1 MNPEKDEIKNK
12 IREKFKGNKNDVIVI
27 PADKEET
34 FLADDSEKRVAIY
47 VRVSTDSINQT
58 SSFELQKNYYTDIVD
73 RHKGWTLV
81 DIYADEGI
89 SGTSL
94 NHRDSFLRM
103 IEDCKTGNID
113 LIVTKSVSRFAR
125 NLEDCIHYVYEL
137 RSMPHPVAIYFEV
150 ENIYTLNE
158 DTEMILAFTA
168 TLAQEESRNKS
179 KSMNASI
186 DMRFSRGILL
196 TPVLLGYD
204 HDENGNLVINEEEA
218 NTVRLIFF
226 LYLYGCSC
234 EQIAQKLTE
243 LGRKTKT
250 NNEIWSAST
259 VSGIL
264 HNERHCG
271 DVVARKTYTPNY
283 LDHKSKKNNKNR
295 NQYRYENHHE
305 AIVSRNDFV
314 AVQHMMQ
321 NAKYHSKYSNKSF
334 LPELYA
340 VSDGVLKG
348 YVAIH
353 PTWAGFTSDDYLNA
367 SKSVYTFDE
376 FDRKEKKEYQANEG
390 DFDFRGFEIARS
402 QFFDNANKISA
413 TFGIDGYIFSTAA
426 LRKLNSAEYVEVLL
440 NPITLKIAVRITS
453 NKNNKY
459 AIRWVSRKKGVLYPN
474 KITGGAYIK
483 TIYELFG
490 WNETCR
496 YRVNG
501 ILNDKG
507 DNKILFFDITE
518 TEVFI
523 PYDSLSK
530 EKIEKEMKPI
540 GSTKWSVKAYPE
552 SWIDNFGNNY
562 YVQQDFETLC
572 AAEQPKFENG
582 AIKKYSNIDV
592 DNVTSQ
598 SELKENIYNIINEI
612 KGEVDNE

>member
-1 MNPEKDEIKNK
+1 MNFEKNEMKNT
-12 IREKFKGNKNDVIVI
+12 IREKYKGNKDNIIVI
-27 PADKEET
+27 PAELEET
-34 FLADDSEKRVAIY
+34 FLSDDSEKRVAIY

-58 SSFELQKNYYTDIVD
+58 SSFELQKNYYTDIVEK
-73 RHKGWTLV
+73 HKNWTLV

-94 NHRDSFLRM
+94 KHRDSFLRM
-103 IEDCKTGNID
+103 IEDCKKENID

-125 NLEDCIHYVYEL
+125 NLEDCIHYVREL

-158 DTEMILAFTA
+158 DTEMMLAFTA

-186 DMRFSRGILL
+186 EMRFSRGILL

-204 HDENGNLVINEEEA
+204 HDEDGNLVINEEEA

-250 NNEIWSAST
+250 NNEVWSAST

-271 DVVARKTYTPNY
+271 DVLARKTYTPNY

-295 NQYRYENHHE
+295 NQYRFENHHE
-305 AIVSRNDFV
+305 AIVSRDDFI

-334 LPELYA
+334 LPELYTI
-340 VSDGVLKG
+340 SDGILKG

-353 PTWAGFTSDDYLNA
+353 PTWAGFNSDDYLKA
-367 SKSVYTFDE
+367 SKSVYDC
-376 FDRKEKKEYQANEG
+376 EKLDCDIRKEYQAQKG

-402 QFFDNANKISA
+402 QFFDHANKICL
-413 TFGIDGYIFSTAA
+413 TFSIDGYTFSTAA
-426 LRKLNSAEYVEVLL
+426 VRKLNSTQYVEILI
-440 NPITLKIAVRITS
+440 NPITCKIAVRITS
-453 NKNNKY
+453 KNNKY
-459 AIRWVSRKKGVLYPN
+459 AIRWVSRQNGVLYPN
-474 KITGGAYIK
+474 KIKAAAYIN
-483 TIYELFG
+483 TVYELFG
-490 WNETCR
+490 WNEKCR

-518 TEVFI
+518 TEIFI
-523 PYDSLSK
+523 PYESLPK
-530 EKIEKEMKPI
+530 EKVENEMKPI
-540 GSTKWSVKAYPE
+540 GSTKWSVKAYPK
-552 SWIDNFGNNY
+552 SWIENFGNDY
-562 YVQQDFETLC
+562 YVQQDFESLC
-572 AAEQPKFENG
+572 SAEQLELNNE
-582 AIKKYSNIDV
+582 ITKKYTGINGI
-592 DNVTSQ
+592 NVKSQ
-598 SELKENIYNIINEI
+598 SELKENINNIINEFR
-612 KGEVDNE
+612 GEVDDE

>member
-1 MNPEKDEIKNK
+1 MNSEKDEIKNK
-12 IREKFKGNKNDVIVI
+12 IREKYKGKKNDVIVV
-27 PADKEET
+27 PAEKEET

-58 SSFELQKNYYTDIVD
+58 SSFELQKNYYTDIVEK
-73 RHKGWTLV
+73 HKGWTLV

-94 NHRDSFLRM
+94 KHRDSFLKM

-125 NLEDCIHYVYEL
+125 NLEDCIHYIREL
-137 RSMPHPVAIYFEV
+137 RLMLHPVAVYFEV
-150 ENIYTLNE
+150 ENIYTFNE
-158 DTEMILAFTA
+158 EAEMLLAITA

-204 HDENGNLVINEEEA
+204 HDEDGNLVINEEEA
-218 NTVRLIFF
+218 KTVRLIFF

-243 LGRKTKT
+243 LGRKTKI
-250 NNEIWSAST
+250 NNEIWSANT
-259 VSGIL
+259 VRGIL

-271 DVVARKTYTPNY
+271 DVIARKTYTPNY

-305 AIVSRNDFV
+305 AIISREDFV

-321 NAKYHSKYSNKSF
+321 NAKYNSKYSNKSF

-340 VSDGVLKG
+340 VTEGVLKG

-353 PTWAGFTSDDYLNA
+353 PTWAGFTSNDYWNA
-367 SKSVYTFDE
+367 SESVYDLTE
-376 FDRKEKKEYQANEG
+376 LSNEIEQEYKANEG

-402 QFFDNANKISA
+402 QFFDNANRISV
-413 TFGIDGYIFSTAA
+413 TFGIDGYTFSTSA
-426 LRKLNSAEYVEVLL
+426 LKKLDLAEYVEILL
-440 NPITLKIAVRITS
+440 NPITQKIAVRITS

-459 AIRWVSRKKGVLYPN
+459 AIRWGSRKNAGLYPN
-474 KITGGAYIK
+474 KISGAAYIK
-483 TIYELFG
+483 TIYEIFG
-490 WNETCR
+490 WNEKCR

-501 ILNDKG
+501 ILNDRG
-507 DNKILFFDITE
+507 DNKVLFFDITE
-518 TEVFI
+518 TEIFI
-523 PYDSLSK
+523 PYDSIPK
-530 EKIEKEMKPI
+530 EKIENEMKPI
-540 GSTKWSVKAYPE
+540 GSTKWSVKAYPKK
-552 SWIDNFGNNY
+552 WIDNFGNDY
-562 YVQQDFETLC
+562 YVQQDFESFC
-572 AAEQPKFENG
+572 INEPCYFETEES
-582 AIKKYSNIDV
+582 KKYSNIDV

-598 SELKENIYNIINEI
+598 SELKENIHNIINEI